1 MREISTTYQD
11 PLELIWT
18 CAANEL
24 GIKIE
29 RDSTV
34 FATWDGAGVLRIGTP
49 ETLDPDDSLA
59 QMILHEICHALVEE
73 PDAFCLPD
81 WGLDIT
87 NSEHRVH
94 EHACLR
100 LQASLADR
108 YGLRRFF
115 AATTNARSY
124 YDAMPDNP
132 LEAVDDPAV
141 RLALPG
147 WERARS
153 GSWSQSID
161 RALQKTAQ
169 IAEILQELAPP
180 DSLWSRT

>member
-1 MREISTTYQD
+1 MREISSTYQD
-11 PLELIWT
+11 PLELIWICT
-18 CAANEL
+18 AKGL

-34 FATWDGAGVLRIGTP
+34 FAAWDGAGVLRIGTP

-59 QMILHEICHALVEE
+59 QMILHELCHALVEG
-73 PDAFCLPD
+73 PDAFHLPD

-87 NSEHRVH
+87 NPAHRVH
-94 EHACLR
+94 EYACLR

-124 YDAMPDNP
+124 YDSISDDP
-132 LEAVDDPAV
+132 LEDTDDPAV
-141 RLALPG
+141 RLAVPG
-147 WERARS
+147 WERSRS
-153 GSWSQSID
+153 GPWSKPID
-161 RALQKTAQ
+161 RALQMTAQ
-169 IAEILQELAPP
+169 IAGMLRELAPAE
-180 DSLWSRT
+180 SLWAI